1 MNEVAPNDG
10 AKLLDFLESMIGG
23 MSLRGVPERPA
34 TRDKPSEEDKHTA
47 PSALSANAFREA
59 VRACKAESVDQRQA
73 LKRQAQI
80 ERQRKIKALLDQ
92 YVSEALWSEMLDRA
106 KLAARRG
113 EQEFLLLRFPS
124 DLCSDGGRKINVA
137 EEGWEGTLRGEA
149 AELYSRWRTELKP
162 RGFGLSARI
171 VSFED
176 GIIGDMALY
185 LTWRSD

>member
-1 MNEVAPNDG
+1 MNEAAPNDG

-23 MSLRGVPERPA
+23 MSLRGVPEPRA
-34 TRDKPSEEDKHTA
+34 ARDKPSEEEKRAA
-47 PSALSANAFREA
+47 PTALSANAFREA
-59 VRACKAESVDQRQA
+59 VRASKAESVNQKQA
-73 LKRQAQI
+73 FKREAQL
-80 ERQRKIKALLDQ
+80 ERQRQIKALLDQ
-92 YVSEALWSEMLDRA
+92 HVDGDRWSEMLDKA

-113 EQEFLLLRFPS
+113 EQEFMLLRFPS
-124 DLCSDGGRKINVA
+124 DLCSDGGRKINVVEA
-137 EEGWEGTLRGEA
+137 GWEGTLRGEA

-176 GIIGDMALY
+176 GIIGDMTLY